1 MKKIALTLALAVVS
15 ATCAMAQISVG
26 AGYLNETST
35 LSYKSGNTT
44 TTTETPMGGF
54 YIGGDYE
61 YGIGQGLSFSAGL
74 KGVFYSNKD
83 VKALLFEAG
92 NVTTKRTEL
101 NLVVP
106 VAVNYSY
113 VISPELKAFAF
124 AGPSFSFGLSA
135 KSTTTYDKTPDNS
148 STTNLYG
155 EDSNY
160 NGFNLFLGAGV
171 GVDVMDMVRVKF
183 GYDLGLVNRSSA
195 ENTTVKD
202 KQWYI
207 GVAYLF

>member
-61 YGIGQGLSFSAGL
+61 YAIGQGLSFSAGL
-74 KGVFYSNKD
+74 KGVMYSHKKVEENLPIFGD
-83 VKALLFEAG
+83 
-92 NVTTKRTEL
+92 VTTKRTEL

-135 KSTTTYDKTPDNS
+135 KSKTTYETDADKTTVVD
-148 STTNLYG
+148 LYG

-160 NGFNLFLGAGV
+160 KGFNLLFGAGA
-171 GVDVMDMVRVKF
+171 GVDVMDMVRIKV
-183 GYDLGLVNRSSA
+183 GYDFGLVNRSSA

>member
-1 MKKIALTLALAVVS
+1 MKKTILTLALAVVS
-15 ATCAMAQISVG
+15 ATCALAQVSVG

-44 TTTETPMGGF
+44 TTVETPFGGF

-61 YGIGQGLSFSAGL
+61 YALGQGLSVNAGL
-74 KGVFYSNKD
+74 KGVMYSHKNVESLPVFGD
-83 VKALLFEAG
+83 
-92 NVTTKRTEL
+92 VTTKTNEF

-106 VAVNYSY
+106 FAVNYSY
-113 VISPELKAFAF
+113 VIIPELKAFAF

-135 KSTTTYDKTPDNS
+135 KSKTTYEADADKTTITD
-148 STTNLYG
+148 LYG
-155 EDSNY
+155 EDSSY
-160 NGFNLFLGAGV
+160 KGFNLFFGAGV
-171 GVDVMDMVRVKF
+171 GVDVMDMVRVKV
-183 GYDLGLVNRSSA
+183 GYDFGLANRSSA
-195 ENTTVKD
+195 ENTTIKD

>member
-35 LSYKSGNTT
+35 TSWTSGNTT
-44 TTTETPMGGF
+44 TTTKTPFGGF

-61 YGIGQGLSFSAGL
+61 YAIGQGLSFSAGL
-74 KGVFYSNKD
+74 KGVMYSNKNVEELPIVGD
-83 VKALLFEAG
+83 
-92 NVTTKRTEL
+92 VTTKTKEF

-113 VISPELKAFAF
+113 VISPDLKAFAF

-135 KSTTTYDKTPDNS
+135 ESKTTYEADADRTTTV
-148 STTNLYG
+148 NLYG

-160 NGFNLFLGAGV
+160 KGFNLFLGAGV

-183 GYDLGLVNRSSA
+183 GYDFGLANRSSA
-195 ENTTVKD
+195 ENTTIKD
-202 KQWYI
+202 SQWYI

>member
-1 MKKIALTLALAVVS
+1 MKKTILTLALAVVS
-15 ATCAMAQISVG
+15 ATCALAQVSVG

-35 LSYKSGNTT
+35 TSWKNGNTT
-44 TTTETPMGGF
+44 TTTATPFGGF

-61 YGIGQGLSFSAGL
+61 YAIGQGLSFSAGL
-74 KGVFYSNKD
+74 KGVFYSNKN
-83 VKALLFEAG
+83 VEALPFYTG
-92 NVTTKRTEL
+92 NVTTKHKEL

-113 VISPELKAFAF
+113 VISSELKAFAF

-135 KSTTTYDKTPDNS
+135 ESTTTYDKTPDKTT
-148 STTNLYG
+148 TTNLYG
-155 EDSNY
+155 DDSSY
-160 NGFNLFLGAGV
+160 KGFNLFLGAGV
-171 GVDVMDMVRVKF
+171 GVDVMDMVRVKL
-183 GYDLGLVNRSSA
+183 GYDFGLVNRSSA
-195 ENTTVKD
+195 DNTTTKD

>member
-1 MKKIALTLALAVVS
+1 MKKTILTLALAVVS
-15 ATCAMAQISVG
+15 ATCALAQVSVG

-35 LSYKSGNTT
+35 TSWKSGNTT
-44 TTTETPMGGF
+44 NTSATKFGGF
-54 YIGGDYE
+54 YVGGDYE
-61 YGIGQGLSFSAGL
+61 YAVGQGLSFSAGL

-83 VKALLFEAG
+83 VRKLLFDTG
-92 NVTTKRTEL
+92 NVTTKRKEL

-106 VAVNYSY
+106 VTANYSY

-135 KSTTTYDKTPDNS
+135 ESTTTYDKTPDNS

-155 EDSNY
+155 EDSSY

-171 GVDVMDMVRVKF
+171 GVDVMDMVRVKV
-183 GYDLGLVNRSSA
+183 GYDFGLVNRSSA
-195 ENTTVKD
+195 DNTIKD

>member
-1 MKKIALTLALAVVS
+1 MKKTILTLALAVAS
-15 ATCAMAQISVG
+15 ATCALAQVSVG

-35 LSYKSGNTT
+35 TSWKSGNTT
-44 TTTETPMGGF
+44 TTTKNPFGGF
-54 YIGGDYE
+54 YVGGDYE
-61 YGIGQGLSFSAGL
+61 YAIGQGLSFSAGL

-83 VKALLFEAG
+83 VSELPLNAG
-92 NVTTKRTEL
+92 NVTTKRKEL

-106 VAVNYSY
+106 VMANYSY

-135 KSTTTYDKTPDNS
+135 KSTVTYDKTPDNS

-160 NGFNLFLGAGV
+160 KGFNLFLGAGV
-171 GVDVMDMVRVKF
+171 GVDVMNMVRVKL

-195 ENTTVKD
+195 DNTTIKD